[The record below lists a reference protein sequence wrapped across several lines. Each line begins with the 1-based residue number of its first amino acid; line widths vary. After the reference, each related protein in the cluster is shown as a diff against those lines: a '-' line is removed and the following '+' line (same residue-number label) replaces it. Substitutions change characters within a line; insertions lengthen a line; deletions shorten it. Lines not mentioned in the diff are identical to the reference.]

1 MAFRN
6 IDDILSDLGLETNE
20 ENRRAVRILGYN
32 RMQINNDNINAIKA
46 ADSQVTGVIGRMTP
60 AATLQMIREQKN
72 PLEMTMEELEA
83 YLDNRDSDPVA
94 DTEKYSKFLQRL
106 DRAGSIST
114 EEREA
119 YIGIYRMFRQIEKSD
134 GAVIG
139 SLVASGAQMNF
150 KNMLSA
156 VRTASGKNMDVRV
169 DDGFGGL
176 ENLITKGKAID
187 AQINTGYQST
197 ADNGTDSQNTDQ
209 STQEKY
215 YARLSGEIKE
225 ELADKTDYGAL
236 KSEEITGDTTIEQF
250 ADTIKMTRVSE
261 NSAEVAQVR
270 EDNHKEFHKDMQTV
284 EQIDEQ
290 IIDALI
296 SYGQPISIDNIQ
308 AASMLLFERGSLF
321 RQVIGKN
328 PEATLD
334 TEEIKDTANADT
346 EQIESDVLN
355 QADNFVEH
363 MTDAGQASVS
373 YQEIIREAN
382 KAVEHLIYD
391 GANAQIDLKAAKALY
406 KGLSLAKNMAREE
419 NYEIPMNIKGE
430 ITSVNL
436 KIYHNASQT
445 GKVAVTLDTE
455 RLGKVAAEFDVTK
468 DCVSG
473 MIVYENQSEKTTL
486 KQLEQAIKQELGS
499 NGTRQTQISVIHA
512 KSVDLSKFGQDRSAG
527 KASTGELYQT
537 AKAFLTALKD
547 I

>member
-1 MAFRN
+1 
-6 IDDILSDLGLETNE
+6 
-20 ENRRAVRILGYN
+20 
-32 RMQINNDNINAIKA
+32 
-46 ADSQVTGVIGRMTP
+46 
-60 AATLQMIREQKN
+60 
-72 PLEMTMEELEA
+72 
-83 YLDNRDSDPVA
+83 
-94 DTEKYSKFLQRL
+94 
-106 DRAGSIST
+106 
-114 EEREA
+114 
-119 YIGIYRMFRQIEKSD
+119 MFRQIEKSD

-261 NSAEVAQVR
+261 NSAEVAQAR

-406 KGLSLAKNMAREE
+406 KGLSLAKNIAREE

-473 MIVYENQSEKTTL
+473 MIGYENQSEKTTL

>member
-1 MAFRN
+1 M
-6 IDDILSDLGLETNE
+6 
-20 ENRRAVRILGYN
+20 
-32 RMQINNDNINAIKA
+32 
-46 ADSQVTGVIGRMTP
+46 
-60 AATLQMIREQKN
+60 
-72 PLEMTMEELEA
+72 
-83 YLDNRDSDPVA
+83 
-94 DTEKYSKFLQRL
+94 
-106 DRAGSIST
+106 
-114 EEREA
+114 
-119 YIGIYRMFRQIEKSD
+119 
-134 GAVIG
+134 
-139 SLVASGAQMNF
+139 
-150 KNMLSA
+150 
-156 VRTASGKNMDVRV
+156 
-169 DDGFGGL
+169 
-176 ENLITKGKAID
+176 
-187 AQINTGYQST
+187 
-197 ADNGTDSQNTDQ
+197 
-209 STQEKY
+209 
-215 YARLSGEIKE
+215 
-225 ELADKTDYGAL
+225 
-236 KSEEITGDTTIEQF
+236 
-250 ADTIKMTRVSE
+250 SE
-261 NSAEVAQVR
+261 NSAEVAQAR